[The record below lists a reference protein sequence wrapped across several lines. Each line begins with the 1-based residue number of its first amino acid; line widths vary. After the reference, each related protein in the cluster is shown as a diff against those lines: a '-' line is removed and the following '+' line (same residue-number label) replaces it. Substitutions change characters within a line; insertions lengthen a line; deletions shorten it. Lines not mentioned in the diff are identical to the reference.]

1 MWVTE
6 TLPKCPQHRSTECWW
21 DRGTGTAGGWDGE
34 IRTESPAG
42 LAAKGWHCKVAWRQS
57 VMESGFVFQV
67 LKNLIWRCLLLS
79 DKCKWYENKESPGE
93 EMDALSFCA
102 LLELDPCW
110 REAVFTKDVSIR
122 SIPWWRGYLCG
133 AATELR
139 GQCCSGLAVSY
150 LWNTNC
156 IINILDRS
164 KLGVCTIITVNSETV
179 QRWDVFMFD
188 CICPLKIIF
197 L

>member
-1 MWVTE
+1 MMWVTVALCTE
-6 TLPKCPQHRSTECWW
+6 TLPKCPQHKSSECCW
-21 DRGTGTAGGWDGE
+21 DMGTGTAGGWDGD

-79 DKCKWYENKESPGE
+79 DKCKWYENKKSLGE

-110 REAVFTKDVSIR
+110 REAVFTKEVGTKERPLMERVPVWSCYRTQGSAVVGWQWVIYEILIVSLT
-122 SIPWWRGYLCG
+122 SLTG
-133 AATELR
+133 ANWE
-139 GQCCSGLAVSY
+139 CV
-150 LWNTNC
+150 
-156 IINILDRS
+156 
-164 KLGVCTIITVNSETV
+164 
-179 QRWDVFMFD
+179 
-188 CICPLKIIF
+188 P
-197 L
+197 